1 MKYTKE
7 NAYKHLRESIE
18 HFGRFPTV
26 QMYTNWARKNK
37 KINHVTVTKLTNKKW
52 SELESELGAH
62 RDKRAR
68 EDLVIYHLQ
77 QAAQIYGDSI
87 SKREYIEYSQTNKK
101 EIPSIINLSNIFSTF
116 NKAKLAAGL
125 SVNRGF
131 STEKITKEQCIKAL
145 QDCARDLGSKF
156 TEPQYLKWVKEKRK
170 EGKYYPNPSTI
181 RKRFGKFSSSL
192 NEAGLKT
199 IYEIDEQDVYE
210 HACSFLRDKITFKKY
225 EEWAKEN
232 NKLHWENFSKLG
244 YDFRETLLNTLE
256 LYLKRR
262 K

>member
-101 EIPSIINLSNIFSTF
+101 EIPSIINLSNILSTV
-116 NKAKLAAGL
+116 NKSKQVARL
-125 SVNRGF
+125 STNRGI
-131 STEKITKEQCIKAL
+131 STQNITKNQCIKVL
-145 QDCARDLGSKF
+145 QECDRDIWRISTDL
-156 TEPQYLKWVKEKRK
+156 QYIKWVKEKRK
-170 EGKYYPNPSTI
+170 DGK
-181 RKRFGKFSSSL
+181 
-192 NEAGLKT
+192 
-199 IYEIDEQDVYE
+199 
-210 HACSFLRDKITFKKY
+210 
-225 EEWAKEN
+225 
-232 NKLHWENFSKLG
+232 
-244 YDFRETLLNTLE
+244 
-256 LYLKRR
+256 
-262 K
+262 